1 MEESQWKGWN
11 GGERFAE
18 VRLSFSSL
26 LHLANRRRQPSD
38 VSPLRCGK
46 YIPYDAKVHLN
57 CQGNRANLNDQVNY
71 AGSSSTE

>member
-1 MEESQWKGWN
+1 MEGMEWRGKVC
-11 GGERFAE
+11 GGTC
-18 VRLSFSSL
+18 LSFSSL